1 MIKIVQLLYQI
12 IVKKEGLINNQCYL
26 SGYKNLERGCL
37 RKTLKRMLFNKRIHI
52 MRALQLIMIIF
63 EGRKITI
70 NLIELNLSK
79 TRKRNQSCQNTHSVN
94 VHPKAVQCQ
103 TICLEHSIARMTP
116 VLLGYENTQCLKLCQ
131 IFHTVKLL
139 ASTAVHHFLR
149 RRPRGLRVFG
159 LLCSPRTH
167 PECTRRDLKHASVS

>member
-79 TRKRNQSCQNTHSVN
+79 TRKRKIS
-94 VHPKAVQCQ
+94 
-103 TICLEHSIARMTP
+103 E
-116 VLLGYENTQCLKLCQ
+116 
-131 IFHTVKLL
+131 
-139 ASTAVHHFLR
+139 
-149 RRPRGLRVFG
+149 
-159 LLCSPRTH
+159 
-167 PECTRRDLKHASVS
+167 RRDKTSLINKVDLLSKKAKAKKIKR